1 MNETKQKI
9 LLVDDDKRLL
19 RLLSIRLERSGYQVS
34 TAASGEQALAQ
45 LPAFQ
50 PQLLITDM
58 RMEGMDGMALFD
70 LVHAQAPM
78 LPVIIL
84 TAHGTIPDAVSATRR
99 GVFAYLTKPFQGGQ
113 LEAAVEGAL
122 KHTGAGPAAVSAG
135 GEPRWRSEIIT
146 RSPTVAA
153 LMNEAEK
160 VAKSEA
166 SVLILGESGTGKE
179 LLAKAIHRASP
190 RREKRFV
197 AVNCTA
203 VPEALLESEL
213 FGHRK
218 GSFTGASQSREGLFS
233 AADGGTLFLDEVG
246 DMPLAFQSKLLRA
259 LQEREIR
266 PVGATDAVSVDVR
279 VISATNKNLE
289 EAIACDAFREDLFYR
304 LNVVTL
310 DLPSLA
316 ERREDIPLLAQ
327 HFLNASSAGRDREAK
342 VVVGFASDAME
353 MLATA
358 SWPGNIRQLKNV
370 VEQCVVLAPTEL
382 IPASLVQ
389 RALRSKPRE
398 LLPFAEARNRFE
410 LDYLVHLL
418 QITEGNVAQA
428 AKLAERNR
436 SEFYRLLRRHH
447 LEPQLFRDAVE

>member
-1 MNETKQKI
+1 MSETKPRI

-19 RLLSIRLERSGYQVS
+19 RLLSIRLERDGYHVS
-34 TAASGEQALAQ
+34 TAVSGEQALAQ

-99 GVFAYLTKPFQGGQ
+99 GVFAYLTKPFEGDE
-113 LEAAVEGAL
+113 LSATVEGAL
-122 KHTGAGPAAVSAG
+122 KLTVGGPAAAQAG
-135 GEPRWRSEIIT
+135 GEQSWRSEIIT
-146 RSPTVAA
+146 RSPAVEA
-153 LMNEAEK
+153 LLNEAAR

-166 SVLILGESGTGKE
+166 SVLILGDSGTGKE
-179 LLAKAIHRASP
+179 LLAKAIHSAGS
-190 RREKRFV
+190 RRDKRFI

-266 PVGATDAVSVDVR
+266 PVGATDSVAVDVR

-289 EAIACDAFREDLFYR
+289 EAIAGEDFREDLFYR

-327 HFLNASSAGRDREAK
+327 HFLAASSTQLDPDTTEVK
-342 VVVGFASDAME
+342 GFASDAME
-353 MLATA
+353 VLATA

-370 VEQCVVLAPTEL
+370 VEQCVVLAANEL

-447 LEPQLFRDAVE
+447 LEPRLFRDALD